1 MYELKIVSQFAAAHQ
16 LRNFRHKCEQ
26 LQGHN
31 WKVEVF
37 LRSDQLDSVGLV
49 RDFGEI
55 KAATHQVLSEFDHR
69 FLNDIGPFR
78 EQNPSSELIARY
90 LFQRLTEQLNTESTR
105 VSSVSV
111 WESDTSCA
119 SYWENEVAD

>member
-16 LRNFRHKCEQ
+16 LRNFRKKCEQ
-26 LQGHN
+26 LHGHN

-55 KAATHQVLSEFDHR
+55 KAATHQVLSELDHR
-69 FLNDIGPFR
+69 FLNELEPFR

-90 LFQRLTEQLNTESTR
+90 LFQRLSEQLNTGSTR
-105 VSSVSV
+105 VSRVSV

-119 SYWENEVAD
+119 SYWENEATD

>member
-1 MYELKIVSQFAAAHQ
+1 M
-16 LRNFRHKCEQ
+16 
-26 LQGHN
+26 
-31 WKVEVF
+31 EVF